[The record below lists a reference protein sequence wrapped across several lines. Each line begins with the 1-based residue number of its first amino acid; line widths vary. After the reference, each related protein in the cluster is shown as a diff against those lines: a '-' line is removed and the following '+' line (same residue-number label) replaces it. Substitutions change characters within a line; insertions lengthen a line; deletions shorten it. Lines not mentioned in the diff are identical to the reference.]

1 VSKTHIYFFAV
12 PRAVIGAAVGAAAWP
27 LCAMLLPV
35 VPEPLRFV
43 LAWFLFTFGAGAAF
57 GVSLTRDLDP
67 LRRTVVLLAIGSGAT
82 PVLLVLLGYSHALAL
97 YPFLICALAGI
108 GIALWT
114 YGRSSAAV
122 RVDRRDLLA
131 SIVLVMLALLLGAV
145 AFAHRLNVTDGVK
158 VFGAYDSMDLGYYAV
173 IASEA
178 THTVP
183 PTASFYSGHGL
194 NAAYYPQ
201 MILTTV
207 NRFAGVPLLAAYY
220 RYAWPVF
227 LALGALMA
235 FVLVRTLTTVGVA
248 FLAVVLILL
257 GGDFSYLAAWFLP
270 HATDQWD
277 YLLWPTNFLSPT
289 MEVLQFNTWT
299 PSLPIFFGA
308 LYAAVRALQGSRS
321 AWLVVSAALVAL
333 LFQFKPFAFIVL
345 MASLTAATVFSGRDH
360 AARWRYAVI
369 LCLAGLLAL
378 PFAYEVA
385 TAPDRRSKFLIAFFM
400 LPERMLLKLDL
411 TSAFESVTASIVPAI
426 LRQPVFL
433 LLATGLF
440 FLGGLGVRWFGLPG
454 VWRGLRGTDE
464 HLGTLAPWH
473 VGDASAWRLLAWTSA
488 AGILIPFVL
497 VTDPY
502 VDTLQFY
509 QTGLYVLWIFT
520 AAALVGFA
528 RTHPGLGAAAIAVAI
543 AASLPSSIHFLQIKW
558 TDDRREPRASLSR
571 GELAIA
577 NYLRQCD
584 PKTTVILHDRPAD
597 PSLIAIVSAR
607 RVVLGWGHPYY
618 AVGSAGRLNDVNQ
631 FYRSADGDASRA
643 LDTLERYHVTHVVVT
658 DRSRVHP
665 NVLAHLRLLV
675 RTQDAAL
682 YEVE

>member
-1 VSKTHIYFFAV
+1 VSTKHLHHLAL
-12 PRAVIGAAVGAAAWP
+12 PRAVIGAAAGVAGWLVAAKV
-27 LCAMLLPV
+27 LPV
-35 VPEPLRFV
+35 FPEPLRFV
-43 LAWFLFTFGAGAAF
+43 LGWFVFTFGAGAAF
-57 GVSLTRDLDP
+57 GVALTRDLDP
-67 LRRTVVLLAIGSGAT
+67 LRRTVVLLSIGSGAT
-82 PVLLVLLGYSHALAL
+82 PVIVLVLGYSHAMAVA
-97 YPFLICALAGI
+97 PFLMCALAGI

-114 YGRSSAAV
+114 YGRSGAAP
-122 RVDRRDLLA
+122 RTDRRDIWAAIAVVALA
-131 SIVLVMLALLLGAV
+131 VGLGAIS
-145 AFAHRLNVTDGVK
+145 FAHRLDMSDGVK

-183 PTASFYSGHGL
+183 PTAPFYSGHGL

-201 MILTTV
+201 MILTMV
-207 NRFAGVPLLAAYY
+207 NRFAGVPMLAAYY
-220 RYAWPVF
+220 LYAWPIF

-235 FVLVRTLTTVGVA
+235 FVLARSLSTTGVA
-248 FLAVVLILL
+248 FLAVVLILV

-308 LYAAVRALQGSRS
+308 LYAAVRGLQGSRS
-321 AWLVVSAALVAL
+321 AWLLVSAALVAV

-345 MASLTAATVFSGRDH
+345 MASLFAATVFSGRDH

-369 LCLAGLLAL
+369 LCLAGMLAL

-385 TAPDRRSKFLIAFFM
+385 TAQDRRSKFLIAFFM

-411 TSAFESVTASIVPAI
+411 TSAFEHFTTSIVPAV
-426 LRQPVFL
+426 LQRPVLL

-454 VWRGLRGTDE
+454 VWRGIRGTSE
-464 HLGTLAPWH
+464 R
-473 VGDASAWRLLAWTSA
+473 DASAWRLLAWTTA

-509 QTGLYVLWIFT
+509 QTGLYVLWLFT
-520 AAALVGFA
+520 AVALVAFA
-528 RTHPGLGAAAIAVAI
+528 RTRSTLGATSITLAIAV
-543 AASLPSSIHFLQIKW
+543 SLPSSIHFLQMKW
-558 TDDRREPRASLSR
+558 TDDRREPRASLTR

-577 NYLRQCD
+577 NYLRECD
-584 PKTTVILHDRPAD
+584 PTTTVILHDHPAD
-597 PSLIAIVSAR
+597 PSLLAIVAAR

-618 AVGSAGRLNDVNQ
+618 AVGSAARLNDVNQ
-631 FYRSADGDASRA
+631 FYRSADGDAARA
-643 LDTLERYHVTHVVVT
+643 LDTLQRYHVTHVVVT

-665 NVLAHLRLLV
+665 DVLGHLRLVV
-675 RTQDAAL
+675 RAQDAAL
-682 YEVE
+682 YEVSR

>member
-1 VSKTHIYFFAV
+1 MRIA
-12 PRAVIGAAVGAAAWP
+12 IGATAGAAAWP
-27 LCAMLLPV
+27 PCALLLPSLA
-35 VPEPLRFV
+35 EPLRFV
-43 LAWFLFTFGAGAAF
+43 LGWLLFTFGGGAAF
-57 GVSLTRDLDP
+57 VSLTRDLDP
-67 LRRTVVLLAIGSGAT
+67 LRRTVIVLAIGSGAT
-82 PVLLVLLGYSHALAL
+82 PVIVVLLGSAHALAL
-97 YPFLICALAGI
+97 YPFLACALAGI
-108 GIALWT
+108 GIARWT
-114 YGRSSAAV
+114 HGRPSAV
-122 RVDRRDLLA
+122 PRTDRRELWA
-131 SIVLVMLALLLGAV
+131 SIALIALAVGLGV
-145 AFAHRLNVTDGVK
+145 IAFAHRLNVTDGVK
-158 VFGAYDSMDLGYYAV
+158 VFGAYDSLDLGYYAV

-183 PTASFYSGHGL
+183 PTASFYAGHGL

-201 MILTTV
+201 MIVAAV
-207 NRFAGVPLLAAYY
+207 NHFAGVSMLAAYY

-235 FVLVRTLTTVGVA
+235 FVLARSLTTVGVA
-248 FLAVVLILL
+248 FLAVVLILV

-308 LYAAVRALQGSRS
+308 LYAAVRGLQGSRS
-321 AWLVVSAALVAL
+321 SWLVVSAALVAV

-345 MASLTAATVFSGRDH
+345 MGSLAAATVFSGRDY

-369 LCLAGLLAL
+369 LCLAGLLSL

-385 TAPDRRSKFLIAFFM
+385 TAQDRRSKFLIAFFM

-411 TSAFESVTASIVPAI
+411 TSAFDHFTASIVPAV

-454 VWRGLRGTDE
+454 VWRGIRGTTD
-464 HLGTLAPWH
+464 
-473 VGDASAWRLLAWTSA
+473 GDGSAWRLLAWTTVV
-488 AGILIPFVL
+488 GILLPFVL

-520 AAALVGFA
+520 AVALVAFA
-528 RTHPGLGAAAIAVAI
+528 RTHRALGAAAIVLAI
-543 AASLPSSIHFLQIKW
+543 AVSLPSSIHFLQMKW
-558 TDDRREPRASLSR
+558 TDDRREPRASLTR

-577 NYLRQCD
+577 NYLRECD

-597 PSLIAIVSAR
+597 PSLLAIVAAR

-631 FYRSADGDASRA
+631 FYRSADGDAARA
-643 LDTLERYHVTHVVVT
+643 LETLQRYHVTHVVVT
-658 DRSRVHP
+658 DRSRVHRD
-665 NVLAHLRLLV
+665 VLASLRLLV
-675 RTQDAAL
+675 RAQDAAL
-682 YEVE
+682 YEVSR

>member
-1 VSKTHIYFFAV
+1 VSTKHLHLFAL

-27 LCAMLLPV
+27 LCAKLLPV
-35 VPEPLRFV
+35 FPEPLRFV
-43 LAWFLFTFGAGAAF
+43 LGWFVFTFGAGAAF
-57 GVSLTRDLDP
+57 GVALTRDLDP
-67 LRRTVVLLAIGSGAT
+67 LRRTVILLAIGSATT
-82 PVLLVLLGYSHALAL
+82 PVLVMLLGYSHALSV
-97 YPFLICALAGI
+97 YPFIVCALAGI
-108 GIALWT
+108 SIALWT
-114 YGRSSAAV
+114 YGRTGAAP
-122 RVDRRDLLA
+122 RTDRRDLWA
-131 SIVLVMLALLLGAV
+131 SIALIVLAVGLGTIS
-145 AFAHRLNVTDGVK
+145 FAHRLDATDGIK

-207 NRFAGVPLLAAYY
+207 NRFAGVPMLAAYY

-235 FVLVRTLTTVGVA
+235 FVLVRSLTTVGVA
-248 FLAVVLILL
+248 FLAVVLILV

-277 YLLWPTNFLSPT
+277 FLLWPTNFLSPT

-321 AWLVVSAALVAL
+321 AWLVVSAALVAV

-345 MASLTAATVFSGRDH
+345 MASLCAATIFSGRDH

-369 LCLAGLLAL
+369 LCLAGMLAL

-385 TAPDRRSKFLIAFFM
+385 TAQDRRSKFLIAFFM

-411 TSAFESVTASIVPAI
+411 TSAFEHFTASIVPAV

-433 LLATGLF
+433 LLTTGLF

-454 VWRGLRGTDE
+454 VWRSIRGSAERD
-464 HLGTLAPWH
+464 G
-473 VGDASAWRLLAWTSA
+473 SAWRLLAWTTA

-520 AAALVGFA
+520 AMALVTFA
-528 RTHPGLGAAAIAVAI
+528 RTHRALGGAFIALAI
-543 AASLPSSIHFLQIKW
+543 AASLPSSIHFLQMKW
-558 TDDRREPRASLSR
+558 TDDRREPRASLTR

-577 NYLRQCD
+577 NYLRECD

-597 PSLIAIVSAR
+597 PSLLAIVSAR

-618 AVGSAGRLNDVNQ
+618 AVGSASRLNDVNQ
-631 FYRSADGDASRA
+631 FYRSADGDSSRA
-643 LDTLERYHVTHVVVT
+643 LETLERYHVTHVVVT
-658 DRSRVHP
+658 DRSRIHP
-665 NVLAHLRLLV
+665 NVLGRLRLLV
-675 RTQDAAL
+675 RAQDAAL
-682 YEVE
+682 YEVSR